1 MDSEQGA
8 SSQPDNGEGDRDAG
22 ELSYEA
28 ARDELAAVVVKL
40 ESGGLGLDESLVLWE
55 RGEELARICQRFL
68 DGARA
73 RVEAALARADDSPAG
88 YPAPARAG
96 LDAGTAA
103 PATVA
108 RRRQLPAA
116 TAAASTWKS
125 LSDAEPVISCDS
137 GPAARTQTTSSRS
150 ARVDLPLQPPGG
162 GCPSVA
168 PSPE

>member
-8 SSQPDNGEGDRDAG
+8 SSQPDNGDGPTRDAG

-73 RVEAALARADDSPAG
+73 RVEAALARADDSP
-88 YPAPARAG
+88 P
-96 LDAGTAA
+96 D
-103 PATVA
+103 
-108 RRRQLPAA
+108 
-116 TAAASTWKS
+116 
-125 LSDAEPVISCDS
+125 
-137 GPAARTQTTSSRS
+137 
-150 ARVDLPLQPPGG
+150 
-162 GCPSVA
+162 
-168 PSPE
+168 